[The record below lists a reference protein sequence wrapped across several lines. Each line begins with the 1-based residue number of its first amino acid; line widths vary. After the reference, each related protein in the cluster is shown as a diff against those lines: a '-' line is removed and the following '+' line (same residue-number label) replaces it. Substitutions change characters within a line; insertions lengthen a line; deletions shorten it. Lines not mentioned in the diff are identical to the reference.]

1 MEGELLTFPEYLCS
15 PTFQWVIV
23 AQSLDFCVVFVPFLF
38 AIVLSVILRFITS
51 DYLVLYNIPFFHAN
65 SILYQKQ
72 LSKNIKPEM
81 RCNTVFAN
89 YKFEQLKQHL
99 SSSLIFSY
107 RPVSNLIFFVSKN
120 KKLARVKHIPPKK
133 LS

>member
-1 MEGELLTFPEYLCS
+1 MLTQVLVGHCCSIFRFLCS
-15 PTFQWVIV
+15 VCSFTFCH
-23 AQSLDFCVVFVPFLF
+23 CVVCHSSICHFRLP
-38 AIVLSVILRFITS
+38 LSTQFS
-51 DYLVLYNIPFFHAN
+51 FFFHAN

-72 LSKNIKPEM
+72 ISKNIKPEM

-107 RPVSNLIFFVSKN
+107 RPVSNLIG
-120 KKLARVKHIPPKK
+120 AIPHLNFTKALRSLK
-133 LS
+133 GTNTLQ